1 MCGWRGRCAHSLCRP
16 PRHRCPPLLLQA
28 PPRALRR
35 AQLQLVR
42 AEGDGAPSEAVE
54 DDLDLSESAR
64 KKAEADRLRK
74 AEKFMVVGT
83 GEAQCKAC
91 GYEYSPKRGD
101 PDYPVSPG
109 TKFQVGAGAGA
120 CAAGAGAG
128 TGAGAGA
135 CAGASVGG
143 VGGWRRVCACLPA
156 CVPACLLW
164 PACAW
169 VSACASLHP

>member
-1 MCGWRGRCAHSLCRP
+1 
-16 PRHRCPPLLLQA
+16 
-28 PPRALRR
+28 
-35 AQLQLVR
+35 VR

-109 TKFQVGAGAGA
+109 TKFQVGAGIGGGA
-120 CAAGAGAG
+120 FAGAG
-128 TGAGAGA
+128 
-135 CAGASVGG
+135 VGG
-143 VGGWRRVCACLPA
+143 VGGMGGWRPVCLRACPSP
-156 CVPACLLW
+156 VPPCMCCGW
-164 PACAW
+164 GCM
-169 VSACASLHP
+169 